1 MTQVATFGAFAIA
14 TKVSGSG
21 QFTYTQAITTLSI
34 LTVLTGPLTQLM
46 SDIRLAFNSIACF
59 KRIQAFLVLPDRAD
73 SRSIESTRN
82 SLSVTYEDELAPD
95 NVALRTLG
103 SPFGRSPADISIVDG
118 TFTWKGSEGDVLTDI
133 NLATP
138 NTGEGSLTMI
148 IGPVGSGKSTLVRAI
163 LGETDTNA
171 GLVCVSSS
179 EIAFCD
185 QTPWILNT
193 TIRNNIIAE
202 SHGFDEKWYATVVGA
217 CELDIDLKQL
227 EDGDATVVGDSGLK
241 LSGGQRSRI
250 AMARA
255 VYSRKPIAVFDD
267 PFSGLDRATEKAVFM
282 QVFGEQGLLKQNS
295 TAVVLATHAV
305 HRLPFADHVI
315 VLSQAGYVI
324 EQGTFNALRRHGNY
338 VKELNIAEPLRDDTE
353 DVTEIRSSII
363 EDYSSAN
370 GNEKTE
376 HEDRPSVSDRS
387 AFKYYFASLGMVN
400 AVSLT
405 ICVSAPAFFSTFRS
419 VWLTWWGNGQGH
431 DASDLGYWMSIF
443 TLLAILDTSF
453 VISAIT

>member
-1 MTQVATFGAFAIA
+1 
-14 TKVSGSG
+14 
-21 QFTYTQAITTLSI
+21 
-34 LTVLTGPLTQLM
+34 M

-59 KRIQAFLVLPDRAD
+59 KRIQEFLLLPDRAD
-73 SRSIESTRN
+73 GRTIESTRN
-82 SLSVTYEDELAPD
+82 SLSATCEDELAPD
-95 NVALRTLG
+95 NMALRTLG
-103 SPFGRSPADISIVDG
+103 SPFGRNPADISIIDG
-118 TFTWKGSEGDVLTDI
+118 TFNWKGSEGEALTDI
-133 NLATP
+133 NIATP

-148 IGPVGSGKSTLVRAI
+148 IGPVGSGKSTLLRAM
-163 LGETDTNA
+163 LGETDGNA
-171 GLVCVSSS
+171 GLVYLSAS

-193 TIRNNIIAE
+193 SIRNNIVAE
-202 SHGFDEKWYATVVGA
+202 SQGFDEKWYATVIGA
-217 CELDIDLKQL
+217 CELEFDLKQL
-227 EDGDATVVGDSGLK
+227 EDGDATIVGDQGLK

-250 AMARA
+250 AIARA
-255 VYSRKPIAVFDD
+255 VYSRKPIAIFDD

-282 QVFGEQGLLKQNS
+282 QVFSEQGLLKQNS

-338 VKELNIAEPLRDDTE
+338 VKELNIAETLRDNDAETIT
-353 DVTEIRSSII
+353 DLRSSIV
-363 EDYSSAN
+363 EDHSLAH
-370 GNEKTE
+370 GNEKTDYE
-376 HEDRPSVSDRS
+376 GRPVVSDRS
-387 AFKYYFASLGMVN
+387 AFKYYFASLGTVN
-400 AVSLT
+400 AISLT

-419 VWLTWWGNGQGH
+419 VWLTWWGNGNGH

-443 TLLAILDTSF
+443 TLLATLDTSF